1 MFLLLVISLLF
12 SSCGKEDGEPEETNT
27 NIKRI
32 TEAEYLELIGDRLER
47 MNMPRPEG
55 SYSYLVYPGTAEW
68 DNIRTEE
75 AKLMVSQV
83 PEEQLSNMSTQAVI
97 QAIWEYP
104 LLPEI
109 FRNNQ
114 YFQNFN
120 THFLENNAYRKLS
133 GRSDA
138 VISLL
143 ERIERVPFQS
153 MEWMYSEVR
162 VIELCLARSLFLN
175 QLSQENREHL
185 LELILSKEYGLW
197 SLTKGYGMGF
207 LTEENPGTVIS
218 CILLGKIL
226 LAAGYEP
233 VVEAVAQSANWQ
245 DFLDE
250 RGTYTYTEANYGDI
264 PRQIQT
270 FAEAYYNRNFPSEEK
285 TDEEYLAIPYLQ
297 PKLERMNM
305 PRPQG
310 SYNYPLYPGTP
321 EWVEQH
327 FKNSFAMMMAT
338 QVPEERLRGMSTQA
352 VIQAIWEYPLGGA
365 SMYSDYMYITAYDHT
380 ILRYKMYSE
389 LVTRSDA
396 GLSLLE
402 RLECVL
408 PADLGYPF
416 SEARLMQLTLA
427 HPVFLNQ
434 LSREEIRRL
443 VKVTIDKETFI
454 EQNPVPGISGSY
466 HAEISWVLV
475 GRALTAV
482 GYQPFIE
489 ATKRSET
496 LQYFLAG
503 QFEYE
508 GIVFNYVYMA
518 ASGWYGYGDIP
529 QQIQA
534 FAEAYLA
541 ESE

>member
-1 MFLLLVISLLF
+1 MLLWLVISLLF

-75 AKLMVSQV
+75 AKLRVSQV

-104 LLPEI
+104 FLPEI

-114 YFQNFN
+114 YFHNFN

-138 VISLL
+138 LTYLI
-143 ERIERVPFQS
+143 ERINYARPQD
-153 MEWMYSEVR
+153 MAWMYSEAR
-162 VIELCLARSLFLN
+162 VIELCLSKPVFLKK
-175 QLSQENREHL
+175 LSQNDL
-185 LELILSKEYGLW
+185 LRLIEGIMDKEGRLSRGPD
-197 SLTKGYGMGF
+197 
-207 LTEENPGTVIS
+207 NPGEAIS
-218 CILLGKIL
+218 WIMLGKMLVAI
-226 LAAGYEP
+226 GYEP
-233 VVEAVAQSANWQ
+233 ILEAVAKSADWQ
-245 DFLDE
+245 AFLDE

-264 PRQIQT
+264 PRRIQA
-270 FAEAYYNRNFPSEEK
+270 FAEAYYNKSLNLPTDEK
-285 TDEEYLAIPYLQ
+285 TDEEYLAMPRIQASLG
-297 PKLERMNM
+297 RMNM
-305 PRPQG
+305 PRPEG
-310 SYNYPLYPGTP
+310 SYNYPVYPETP
-321 EWVEQH
+321 EWSGFQTT
-327 FKNSFAMMMAT
+327 MMIIS
-338 QVPEERLRGMSTQA
+338 QVPEERLKGMSTQA
-352 VIQAIWEYPLGGA
+352 VIQAIWEYPMVGNALHRFLYL
-365 SMYSDYMYITAYDHT
+365 MDYDSHFLRNKAY
-380 ILRYKMYSE
+380 KE
-389 LVTRSDA
+389 LAARSDA
-396 GLSLLE
+396 GASLLE
-402 RLECVL
+402 RMECVL
-408 PADLGYPF
+408 PADLGWYFF
-416 SEARLMQLTLA
+416 SEARIMQLTLA

-434 LSREEIRRL
+434 LSREETRRL
-443 VKVTIDKETFI
+443 VKATVDKETFI
-454 EQNPVPGISGSY
+454 EQNTIPGISGSY
-466 HAEISWVLV
+466 HAVISWLLV
-475 GRALTAV
+475 GRALTVV

-508 GIVFNYVYMA
+508 GRVVNYTYM

-529 QQIQA
+529 EQIQA
-534 FAEAYLA
+534 FAEAYLK
-541 ESE
+541 EPE